1 VLQIAGVGDFNGD
14 GKADMLLRTSEGSLQ
29 TWVGSA
35 SGAILSPM
43 EKLWADSVQAA
54 RDLMN
59 EMTVRTIQANIT
71 AAQIAAHSGGAPTP
85 PTWSMAGQLSA
96 AIGDAWYL
104 ATLHDNT
111 SSTSNI
117 FNVIVGGSDPTF
129 QLLSADD
136 TSVSLSFGD
145 DFDSMTLID
154 SVANLFSIA
163 IDGISLIADWISGL
177 PSGPVVNPGDI
188 VVTGVRP
195 TGSTVSPDPALY
207 QPSGYFYFDALASGF
222 NFNDGFGGGGGGPA
236 PHSYVPGKYGRNQGE
251 LNVGLPIVSAHG
263 NGNGTTTYV
272 FSDGSTYT
280 TDPGGVIPVRDN
292 NPGSIAYGQFA
303 IEHGAIGRDGNFA
316 IFRSPADGFNAEIA
330 LCDKVNAQGY
340 ADTGLANTPA
350 NWQLA
355 QTYAPASNLYINSW
369 NGDITIKWTPG
380 QATIADIIINNTP
393 FNANPTAQYINQVSG
408 GLGVNYNTPFSSLTT
423 GPGGGRAIFL
433 QQIGAAEGYYG
444 NGGI

>member
-1 VLQIAGVGDFNGD
+1 VWHWLGQVNGGFLANDSNASQPLSTTLQIAGVGDFNGD
-14 GKADMLLRTSEGSLQ
+14 GKADLLLRASDGSLQ
-29 TWVGSA
+29 TWTGSD

-59 EMTVRTIQANIT
+59 EMTVRTIQADIT

-104 ATLHDNT
+104 ATMPDSP
-111 SSTSNI
+111 SSTTNI

-154 SVANLFSIA
+154 SVANTFSIA

-207 QPSGYFYFDALASGF
+207 QPSGYFTFDALASGF
-222 NFNDGFGGGGGGPA
+222 NFSDGFGGAA
-236 PHSYVPGKYGRNQGE
+236 PVLSSRGEPVEPYLHSSAAHMAPFAARHLTPG
-251 LNVGLPIVSAHG
+251 
-263 NGNGTTTYV
+263 
-272 FSDGSTYT
+272 
-280 TDPGGVIPVRDN
+280 
-292 NPGSIAYGQFA
+292 
-303 IEHGAIGRDGNFA
+303 
-316 IFRSPADGFNAEIA
+316 EIA
-330 LCDKVNAQGY
+330 ALA
-340 ADTGLANTPA
+340 GLTPLTPE
-350 NWQLA
+350 QLA
-355 QTYAPASNLYINSW
+355 QVWIREGGTTSGVAAWTWEPYLIRMSTPYALVDYSGSPETMGLLVHELYHSYQWIFGDSTARFLYDEFVDSRFHDIYAYNQNDLNNFANLNVETQASIQEDAYRWSH
-369 NGDITIKWTPG
+369 G
-380 QATIADIIINNTP
+380 
-393 FNANPTAQYINQVSG
+393 
-408 GLGVNYNTPFSSLTT
+408 LTT
-423 GPGGGRAIFL
+423 LNSVGTIDYTQLVNLLGTQLPTGP
-433 QQIGAAEGYYG
+433 
-444 NGGI
+444 